1 LQKGE
6 QIVDICHYVTL
17 AHSNECSI
25 HENADTI
32 KESAKSGAEM
42 FV

>member
-1 LQKGE
+1 VNKLLTNA
-6 QIVDICHYVTL
+6 VNVTL
-17 AHSNECSI
+17 AHSSECSI
-25 HENADTI
+25 CENAATI

>member
-1 LQKGE
+1 MKE
-6 QIVDICHYVTL
+6 WNVTL
-17 AHSNECSI
+17 AHSSECSI

-32 KESAKSGAEM
+32 KKSAKAGAEI